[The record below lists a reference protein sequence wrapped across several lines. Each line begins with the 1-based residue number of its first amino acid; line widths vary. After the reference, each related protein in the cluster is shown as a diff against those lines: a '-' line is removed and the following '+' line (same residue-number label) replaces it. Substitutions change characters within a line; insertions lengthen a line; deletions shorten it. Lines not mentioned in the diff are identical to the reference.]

1 MDARPDSQIY
11 SGHSAHPAH
20 ATHPAHPARSVH
32 LAQAL
37 PPSTAATSSTNSLH
51 HARSASGKKRRTSTA
66 GSRGVANLTPDQL
79 AKKRANDREAQR
91 AIRERTKGQI
101 ETLEQRIRELT
112 SQQPYQ
118 DLQHV
123 IRQKEIVEAENDDI
137 KRRLASVLSIIQ
149 PLLGEQALS
158 GMEIIVKESDV
169 QKSLVPLLTLRLID
183 LTQPIYRDPATA
195 EAHYSPRR
203 EVPLQQIQ
211 TIQAPNAHYPDAP
224 SIRSATSTSSTYTS
238 SPQGPRQTPPNPP
251 PTMFASQPGPFSPV
265 NAFDRQ
271 RNIIT
276 HGLDLRTSGE
286 KLDLGFLLDNR
297 HQIRD
302 GRQHI
307 DTWKGIPSG
316 IAFPQMSA
324 GAAIA
329 SSHVQNGKVG
339 DVFETPLLAHTT
351 PVRNIAPT
359 CPLDGLLLEFLAE
372 RQQRAA
378 EGIPSQ
384 KLVGPA
390 YPSVSSLLNPER
402 SIYSHP
408 LSKVFTD
415 ILLTFPDLSALP
427 EQVAVLYI
435 MFLIMRWQISPTQ
448 ETYDRLPEW
457 VTPRPS
463 QLFTPHPAWVD
474 HLPWPRMRDR
484 MVHLYPNIA
493 LENFFI
499 PYTTTLSLNWPYD
512 PSDTLLSLP
521 DSDELSINP
530 VFERHLRD
538 LNNWTLGSAFAKAFP
553 MLAETTKIK
562 PDVGGRINS

>member
-1 MDARPDSQIY
+1 MDTRSESHLY
-11 SGHSAHPAH
+11 SA
-20 ATHPAHPARSVH
+20 
-32 LAQAL
+32 
-37 PPSTAATSSTNSLH
+37 PPSITAATSPTDSTH
-51 HARSASGKKRRTSTA
+51 DRSTSGKKRRTSTA

-101 ETLEQRIRELT
+101 ENLERRIHELT

-118 DLQHV
+118 DLQNV
-123 IRQKEIVEAENDDI
+123 VRQKEMVEAENEDI
-137 KRRLASVLSIIQ
+137 KRRLNSVLGIIQ
-149 PLLGEQALS
+149 PLLGTHGFPGTTNHWTAPCRALTTFADTAMLDPAQS
-158 GMEIIVKESDV
+158 
-169 QKSLVPLLTLRLID
+169 
-183 LTQPIYRDPATA
+183 IYRDAATA
-195 EAHYSPRR
+195 QANYSPRR
-203 EVPLQQIQ
+203 EVPQQWTHAVPGSNPQ
-211 TIQAPNAHYPDAP
+211 YSDVT
-224 SIRSATSTSSTYTS
+224 SLRSATSTSSTYTA
-238 SPQGPRQTPPNPP
+238 SPQGPRLTTPNPSP
-251 PTMFASQPGPFSPV
+251 LVFASQTGVYAPV

-276 HGLDLRTSGE
+276 HGLDLRASGE
-286 KLDLGFLLDNR
+286 KLDLGFLLDKR
-297 HQIRD
+297 RESRD
-302 GRQHI
+302 GRSHLENG
-307 DTWKGIPSG
+307 KGSHPMPY
-316 IAFPQMSA
+316 PQMSA
-324 GAAIA
+324 AYNATSQIPD
-329 SSHVQNGKVG
+329 GKFG
-339 DVFETPLLAHTT
+339 DMFDTCLHAHST
-351 PVRNIAPT
+351 PVRNVAPT
-359 CPLDGLLLEFLAE
+359 CTLDGILLDFLAE

-415 ILLTFPDLSALP
+415 ILSTFPDLSALP

-435 MFLIMRWQISPTQ
+435 MFLVMRWQISPTQ
-448 ETYDRLPEW
+448 ETYDRLPDW

-484 MVHLYPNIA
+484 MVHLYPSIA
-493 LENFFI
+493 LENFFV

-512 PSDTLLSLP
+512 PSDTLLALP

-530 VFERHLRD
+530 VFERHMRD
-538 LNNWTLGSAFAKAFP
+538 LNNWTLGPAFAKAFP
-553 MLAETTKIK
+553 LLVETTKIK
-562 PDVGGRINS
+562 TEVGGRVNP